1 MVKLVTLFL
10 GLSLVLTITCHAV
23 KKTENSGE
31 DLSAVER
38 IEEDGRRLPSEE
50 EGLLKDR
57 MVREADKGRHEKS
70 SKKILNKG
78 TKLRQQDRK
87 EAKKGKIGGFSERKT
102 VKSKRKLKATKNKN
116 GEGVKKNKK
125 GKSDTRKGRKNKIK
139 SKLRGHEKKKLKK
152 KREKQKKKSKKQKKK
167 SKKQKR
173 KSKKQKKKSKKEKKK
188 SKKERIQNDERDD
201 SCLSTDCVDL
211 VVSINEL
218 MRFKVSN
225 FQKQVKRILKKR
237 DIGSKKSSKNSV
249 FKSALSRLAVSGG
262 NISDPVCAGSTGN
275 TGAQQI
281 TNLSETLTTCETN
294 ITALCDPSNM
304 PEVNLTFIGSCEVS
318 ISAFEAFISKCSALS
333 GAEACACWSDSNST
347 SLIAAVKQC
356 DLGDLPKETRYAL
369 EDCKSAFGTCR
380 KYEDDVAA
388 ALYACDQD
396 ANVLKKKLK
405 NLSENKAAVTQ
416 VQTKI
421 SSLISRRREKRED
434 DASTS
439 AGFISLCLKVTTL
452 IAQNPSS
459 YLIYIYSTSILASTV
474 TSFSAADLSSLTTI
488 SAQMTVAVTVLDTEI
503 SVASSTILGIIC

>member
-10 GLSLVLTITCHAV
+10 GLSLVLTIISGHVAV
-23 KKTENSGE
+23 KKAENSGA
-31 DLSAVER
+31 DLLGFER
-38 IEEDGRRLPSEE
+38 IEDDGRRLPSEE
-50 EGLLKDR
+50 EGLLKER
-57 MVREADKGRHEKS
+57 KVREANAAQLEKS
-70 SKKILNKG
+70 SKKVLDKRR
-78 TKLRQQDRK
+78 KLHQKDRK
-87 EAKKGKIGGFSERKT
+87 ESNKGKIGGFSERKT
-102 VKSKRKLKATKNKN
+102 VKSKRKQKAAKNKN
-116 GEGVKKNKK
+116 GKGVKKNKK
-125 GKSDTRKGRKNKIK
+125 RKSDRNGRKNKIK
-139 SKLRGHEKKKLKK
+139 SKLQQSEKKKLKK
-152 KREKQKKKSKKQKKK
+152 RKSKKEKRRSKKEKKKSKNEK
-167 SKKQKR
+167 S
-173 KSKKQKKKSKKEKKK
+173 KSKKEKKK
-188 SKKERIQNDERDD
+188 SQKERIQNDKRNS

-211 VVSINEL
+211 AVSINEL

-237 DIGSKKSSKNSV
+237 EIGSKKSSKNSV

-262 NISDPVCAGSTGN
+262 NMSDPVCSGSTGN

-281 TNLSETLTTCETN
+281 TNLSETLTTCEAN

-304 PEVNLTFIGSCEVS
+304 PEVNLTFIESCEVS
-318 ISAFEAFISKCSALS
+318 IVAFEAFISKCSALS
-333 GAEACACWSDSNST
+333 GAEACSCWSDSNST
-347 SLIAAVKQC
+347 ALIDAVKQC

-369 EDCKSAFGTCR
+369 EDCKSAFGKCR

-396 ANVLKKKLK
+396 PNVLKKKLK

-421 SSLISRRREKRED
+421 SSLINRMRREKRED

-439 AGFISLCLKVTTL
+439 AGFISLCLKVTSL

-474 TSFSAADLSSLTTI
+474 TSFSAADLSSLTSI
-488 SAQMTVAVTVLDTEI
+488 SVQMTVAVTVLDAEI
-503 SVASSTILGIIC
+503 SVASSTILGISCLN